1 MKKSFIAALALSVSL
16 SFAAGAAAA
25 AEQTLAQK
33 HQGMWPKSENGFV
46 TKNQCLKCHVSYED
60 LAKKTANLEPNPHD
74 NHMGKVNCEDCHKAN
89 QAKPELMCNSCHNFT
104 LKEKAAKKY
113 SFFTSFEK
121 TAPVRFDFERRRS
134 FLSLFWPLSFV

>member
-25 AEQTLAQK
+25 EQTLAQK
-33 HQGMWPKSENGFV
+33 HQGMWPKSVNGFV
-46 TKNQCLKCHVSYED
+46 TKNQCLKCHISYED

-104 LKEKAAKKY
+104 LKEKAAKK
-113 SFFTSFEK
+113 
-121 TAPVRFDFERRRS
+121 
-134 FLSLFWPLSFV
+134 

>member
-89 QAKPELMCNSCHNFT
+89 QAVIIRLTNSLSNHLMPCSSSAPPT
-104 LKEKAAKKY
+104 
-113 SFFTSFEK
+113 SFFAFSCIWLLTPMRTTS
-121 TAPVRFDFERRRS
+121 RFTT
-134 FLSLFWPLSFV
+134 

>member
-16 SFAAGAAAA
+16 SFTAGAAAA

-33 HQGMWPKSENGFV
+33 HQGMWPKSVNGFV
-46 TKNQCLKCHVSYED
+46 TKNQCLKCHISYED

-104 LKEKAAKKY
+104 LKEKAAKK
-113 SFFTSFEK
+113 
-121 TAPVRFDFERRRS
+121 
-134 FLSLFWPLSFV
+134 

>member
-46 TKNQCLKCHVSYED
+46 TKNQCL
-60 LAKKTANLEPNPHD
+60 
-74 NHMGKVNCEDCHKAN
+74 M
-89 QAKPELMCNSCHNFT
+89 
-104 LKEKAAKKY
+104 
-113 SFFTSFEK
+113 
-121 TAPVRFDFERRRS
+121 
-134 FLSLFWPLSFV
+134 